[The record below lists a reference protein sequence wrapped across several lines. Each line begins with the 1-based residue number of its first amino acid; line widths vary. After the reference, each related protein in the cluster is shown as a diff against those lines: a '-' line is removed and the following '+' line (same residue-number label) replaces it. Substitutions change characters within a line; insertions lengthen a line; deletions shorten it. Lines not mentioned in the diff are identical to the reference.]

1 MIDTLS
7 MLTKQ
12 IKDKFE
18 KESYHVDV
26 FQTYFGGFIL
36 NASVLG
42 NDGTIHMRYRC
53 RICTEFDCSNG
64 PKPFVSIFG
73 EINDVVLYRGYVSG
87 GKDNTASKRLND
99 LLQSEDFNK
108 SLNCSIKL
116 PNAIYQSF

>member
-1 MIDTLS
+1 MIDTLA

-26 FQTYFGGFIL
+26 FNTYAGFVVK
-36 NASVLG
+36 ASVFDDG
-42 NDGTIHMRYRC
+42 GTIHMRYRC
-53 RICTEFDCSNG
+53 YICTDYCGSG
-64 PKPFVSIFG
+64 PKPSVSIYG
-73 EINDVVLYRGYVSG
+73 EINDVVLYRGSVSG
-87 GKDNTASKRLND
+87 GKASTASKRLNE